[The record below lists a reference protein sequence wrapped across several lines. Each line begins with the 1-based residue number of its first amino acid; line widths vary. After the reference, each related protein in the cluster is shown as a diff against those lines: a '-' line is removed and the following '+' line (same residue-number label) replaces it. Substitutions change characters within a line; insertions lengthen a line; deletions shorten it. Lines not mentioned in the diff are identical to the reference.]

1 MKRFGFLRTFNQ
13 LITKRDAYHL
23 ETRVIKPT
31 TKEKTL
37 HIFTSVYQNGI
48 ADHLYQTQSSTANRS
63 TKYDKKK
70 RVQLWDISGTAYQS
84 VITLSVAAKNCNNF
98 SHFPQYRAAEES
110 IPKTIPKCLKC
121 NMDNLRK
128 YKGTGCR
135 IPAWR

>member
-1 MKRFGFLRTFNQ
+1 MVLLTTCTRHNQ
-13 LITKRDAYHL
+13 VQQIVQLNMT
-23 ETRVIKPT
+23 
-31 TKEKTL
+31 
-37 HIFTSVYQNGI
+37 
-48 ADHLYQTQSSTANRS
+48 
-63 TKYDKKK
+63 KKK
-70 RVQLWDISGTAYQS
+70 GYNCGISGTAYQS

-135 IPAWR
+135 ISAWR